1 MKVPGQFPP
10 RILVGL
16 AACAWFAVAVVLYG
30 ASPDLGF
37 FKPMTLVSGFLA
49 LVLAGFDR
57 WLWRMPGLVQVHG
70 VPDLNGTW
78 KGELRS
84 MWIDPTT
91 GAAPPPIPTFIV
103 IRQTYTAISVRTFT
117 VESSSVSVAAGLVA
131 EPDSSLVL
139 TYIFRNEPTLSVQD
153 RSRLHHGGV
162 KLVLGGK
169 SDKLFG
175 SYWTDRCSKGEVA
188 LTRVS
193 KAAALDFET
202 ASELGTGPA

>member
-1 MKVPGQFPP
+1 MKVPGQFPLG
-10 RILVGL
+10 ILVGL
-16 AACAWFAVAVVLYG
+16 AACTWFAVAVALYG

-57 WLWRMPGLVQVHG
+57 WLWRIPGLVHVHG

-84 MWIDPTT
+84 MWIDPAT
-91 GAAPPPIPTFIV
+91 GASPPPIPTFVV

-117 VESSSVSVAAGLVA
+117 VESSSVSIAAGLVA
-131 EPDSSLVL
+131 EPDGSLVL
-139 TYIFRNEPTLSVQD
+139 TYLFRNEPKLSVQD

-162 KLVLGGK
+162 KAALAGE
-169 SDKLFG
+169 SDKLKG
-175 SYWTDRCSKGEVA
+175 SYWTDRASKGELSLV
-188 LTRVS
+188 RIDKKPV
-193 KAAALDFET
+193 LDFESGQKT
-202 ASELGTGPA
+202 AERLS